1 MIEEIMGWERSFLI
15 SIRFFKPCDFWL
27 RDNKLKRQLKFQG
40 CTSFTFAS
48 LFATLA
54 TQATHLP
61 SIFHHKVENK
71 AHMRYF
77 SSISHQSST
86 IKIII
91 NYLTQQQFCPFYPL
105 LFLCYQ
111 VFEQS
116 FHKLGYSLNSLSHCK
131 HWTLFPEIL
140 HYNVD
145 NYILHSLSFLFVLPV
160 IVNLA

>member
-1 MIEEIMGWERSFLI
+1 MSFLSYGTENCSIIPNVVVFEEMCAWNMQISVEVIHGVGQGSETCGSLGEETEMIEEIMGWERSFLI
-15 SIRFFKPCDFWL
+15 SIRFFKLCDFWL
-27 RDNKLKRQLKFQG
+27 IDNKLKCQLKFQG

-91 NYLTQQQFCPFYPL
+91 NYLTQ
-105 LFLCYQ
+105 
-111 VFEQS
+111 
-116 FHKLGYSLNSLSHCK
+116 
-131 HWTLFPEIL
+131 
-140 HYNVD
+140 
-145 NYILHSLSFLFVLPV
+145 
-160 IVNLA
+160 